1 LLRTRPKVTIVSVKR
16 WDYFQWFLLG
26 FYELEQDGIIDL
38 EISCSI
44 IERNFLWCPSRFA
57 QRVGN
62 RFLRE
67 YRKRYEDSYHL
78 VGKIEYPDGRKRRFC
93 IDSADA
99 PFLFDRDILE
109 RTDAYFKMQ
118 CPLRFETGGF
128 RLSKNVVA
136 PWCDHQHRDAA
147 LGLTTRGERKP
158 FADIV
163 SFVERIHP
171 LMIGPRRL
179 SLGNRFENLRKGYR
193 NYVSSYSVQKKKR
206 IMCYFGNA
214 QGPQPEKDV
223 SRETVD
229 WDWEADILG
238 AYDGVLEHPN
248 VKRAHIADLIAS
260 IGNDCDARVISRGVA
275 DSSDSVK
282 DATKTVPLEEFCA
295 FVAQFQ
301 YNTNISGYRLSIPNR
316 FIESFMVGTAII
328 TDKCS
333 VRWYLPFDSCE
344 VIETVRMGYELDADV
359 DWECVLQDL
368 QNAPES
374 DPSNVRAAFERKWKP
389 NVVAQYIVDTV
400 GGST

>member
-1 LLRTRPKVTIVSVKR
+1 MRTRPKVTIVSVKR

-44 IERNFLWCPSRFA
+44 IERNFLWFPSRFA
-57 QRVGN
+57 QHVGN

-99 PFLFDRDILE
+99 PFLFDRGILE
-109 RTDAYFKMQ
+109 QIDAYFKMQ

-136 PWCDHQHRDAA
+136 PWCEHQHQTSELR
-147 LGLTTRGERKP
+147 LTERGVRKP
-158 FADIV
+158 FPDVI
-163 SFVERIHP
+163 SYVEKIHP

-179 SLGNRFENLRKGYR
+179 SSGNSFESLKKGYK
-193 NYVSSYSVQKKKR
+193 NYTSAYLTHKEKR

-214 QGPQPEKDV
+214 EGPRLEKNV
-223 SRETVD
+223 SIDTMD
-229 WDWEADILG
+229 WDWEADIMT

-248 VKRAHIADLIAS
+248 VKRARIAYLIDS
-260 IGNDCDARVISRGVA
+260 LGEGNDARVISRGAA
-275 DSSDSVK
+275 DASSSVK
-282 DATKTVPLEEFCA
+282 DMAKVVPLEEFCA

-344 VIETVRMGYELDADV
+344 VIETERMGYELDADV
-359 DWECVLQDL
+359 DWTRVLQDL
-368 QNAPES
+368 QNAPVS
-374 DPSNVRAAFERKWKP
+374 DPIAVRAAFERKWKP
-389 NVVAQYIVDTV
+389 DVVARYIVDTV
-400 GGST
+400 GE